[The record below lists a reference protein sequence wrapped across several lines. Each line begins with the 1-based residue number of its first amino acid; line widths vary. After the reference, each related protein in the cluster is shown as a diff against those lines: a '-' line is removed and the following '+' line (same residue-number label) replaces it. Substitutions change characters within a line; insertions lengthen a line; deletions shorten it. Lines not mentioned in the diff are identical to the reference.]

1 MAGLDDYRRKRDF
14 TKTDE
19 PDGAAGTRRRTAARG
34 GLLCVQKHAARQLHW
49 DFRLELDGVLK
60 SWAVPK
66 GPSYDPSVRRL
77 AVQVEDHPLEY
88 GDFEGTIPRGEYG
101 GGTVMLWDS
110 GAWEPVGEPHR
121 GLETG
126 ELKVRLSGQK
136 LRGGWVLVRTHSGA
150 GDDGEKAQWLL
161 IKERDAEARPGEADP
176 WGTDDRSAASARTM
190 DEIAAGTE
198 PEGDDAPAARAVWH
212 ARASEL
218 PATVPLS
225 LATLVPEPPDGD
237 AWLHEVKYD
246 GYRIAARV
254 AGRDV
259 RLLSRNGKDWTERF
273 AAVAGTLA
281 GLGLKGTWLDGE
293 MVVFDRRG
301 VSDFH
306 ALQASLKAG
315 RADAVTYVV
324 FDLLF
329 DDGSDLRELPLR
341 ERKARLER
349 LLAGH
354 AGASGGRVRYSDHIE
369 GSGAEVLAAACRNG
383 LEGVVSK
390 RAGDAYAGLRTRS
403 WLKAKC
409 ARRQEFVIGG
419 YTEPAG
425 ARIGLGAL
433 LLGTYEDGALR
444 FAGRVGTGF
453 DEAALRHLAARLA
466 KLEQA
471 RPPFADTP
479 RGAAAREVHWVAP
492 ELVAKVSFSEWTADG
507 RLRQPVFRGL
517 REDKAADDVVREG
530 AAASAAATDPP
541 RSSSRPPG
549 GPGDRS
555 GGPGRDA
562 AAEVGGVTITHPDRL
577 VFPEAGITK
586 LQVAQYYDA
595 VGDLLVPHLARR
607 PLTVIRCLKGVTEGC
622 FFQKHVTSSVPRS
635 VARTTVRGADG
646 ASVVY
651 PVVDTREALLTMVQN
666 GAVEFH
672 VWGSRVEELERPDV
686 LVFDLDPAPD
696 VPWPQVRE
704 AARALRDELAR
715 RGLDSFLK
723 TSGGKG
729 LHVVVPVTPG
739 PQWARVAAW
748 TREVVEALVARE
760 PGKYTATMSKAKRGG
775 RVFVDHFRNGRGAT
789 SAAPYSLRARPG
801 APVAMPIAWD
811 ELTRTGGGGDW
822 ILASVLERIARR
834 RSDPWADFTVTG
846 ARQRVPER

>member
-1 MAGLDDYRRKRDF
+1 
-14 TKTDE
+14 
-19 PDGAAGTRRRTAARG
+19 
-34 GLLCVQKHAARQLHW
+34 
-49 DFRLELDGVLK
+49 
-60 SWAVPK
+60 
-66 GPSYDPSVRRL
+66 
-77 AVQVEDHPLEY
+77 
-88 GDFEGTIPRGEYG
+88 
-101 GGTVMLWDS
+101 
-110 GAWEPVGEPHR
+110 
-121 GLETG
+121 
-126 ELKVRLSGQK
+126 
-136 LRGGWVLVRTHSGA
+136 
-150 GDDGEKAQWLL
+150 
-161 IKERDAEARPGEADP
+161 
-176 WGTDDRSAASARTM
+176 M

-273 AAVAGTLA
+273 APVAGALA
-281 GLGLKGTWLDGE
+281 GLGLEGSWLDGE
-293 MVVFDRRG
+293 VVVFDRRG
-301 VSDFH
+301 ISDFH
-306 ALQASLKAG
+306 ALQVWLKDG
-315 RADAVTYVV
+315 RAGSLTYVA

-329 DDGSDLRELPLR
+329 DDGRDLRGLPLR

-349 LLAGH
+349 LLARR
-354 AGASGGRVRYSDHIE
+354 AGASGGRVRYGDHIE
-369 GSGAEVLAAACRNG
+369 GSGAEVLAEACRNG

-390 RAGDAYAGLRTRS
+390 RAGDAYAGRRTSS

-425 ARIGLGAL
+425 ARVGLGAL
-433 LLGTYEDGALR
+433 LLGTYADGALR

-453 DEAALRHLAARLA
+453 DEAALRLLAARLA
-466 KLEQA
+466 ELEQA
-471 RPPFADTP
+471 APPFADPP
-479 RGAAAREVHWVAP
+479 RGAAARGVHWVAP
-492 ELVAKVSFSEWTADG
+492 ELIAEVSFGEWTADG
-507 RLRQPVFRGL
+507 RLRHPVFHGL
-517 REDKAADDVVREG
+517 REDKAARDVVREG
-530 AAASAAATDPP
+530 TTASAGAPDPP
-541 RSSSRPPG
+541 RSPKAPGKAGGRTGRP
-549 GPGDRS
+549 GPGS
-555 GGPGRDA
+555 DA
-562 AAEVGGVTITHPDRL
+562 AAEVGGVGITHPDRL

-595 VGDLLVPHLARR
+595 VGDLLVPHLTRR
-607 PLTVIRCLKGVTEGC
+607 PLTVIRCLQGVTDGC

-646 ASVVY
+646 TGVTY
-651 PVVDTREALLTMVQN
+651 PVVDTRRALLAMVQN

-672 VWGSRVEELERPDV
+672 VWGSRVGELEQPDV

-696 VPWPQVRE
+696 VPWPQVQA

-715 RGLDSFLK
+715 RDLQSFLK

-729 LHVVVPVTPG
+729 LHVVVPVAPG
-739 PQWARVAAW
+739 PEWPRVGAWA
-748 TREVVEALVARE
+748 REVVEALVERD

-775 RVFVDHFRNGRGAT
+775 KVFVDHFRNGRGAT

-811 ELTRTGGGGDW
+811 ELTRTGGGSDW
-822 ILASVLERIARR
+822 TLARVLERIARR
-834 RSDPWADFTVTG
+834 RSDPWADFRASG
-846 ARQRVPER
+846 DRQRVPER